1 MSVREIN
8 YEQNRLATNEI
19 CKVTWRVRVSVLIR
33 AIPAIRPYLVALVI
47 GVVLAI
53 VGIPTRLSRLRR
65 MTTATHECVGNF
77 DMAKRSC
84 ERNCA
89 SIGFCRN
96 LPLGGNI
103 CLSHSFLVFNCGKR
117 SGCLL
122 EIIMN
127 RHLSWCLLVFP
138 PQYVLIEESNSFFS
152 GRLVLGLDCFE
163 GVQENAVLESPSMFL
178 SSFSI

>member
-1 MSVREIN
+1 MVRGEVFCLHLPSRARHSLMSVREIN

-33 AIPAIRPYLVALVI
+33 PIPAIRPYLVALVI

-89 SIGFCRN
+89 SVVK
-96 LPLGGNI
+96 PT
-103 CLSHSFLVFNCGKR
+103 SFLGSFRLSASVRIDCGI
-117 SGCLL
+117 
-122 EIIMN
+122 E
-127 RHLSWCLLVFP
+127 F
-138 PQYVLIEESNSFFS
+138 LI
-152 GRLVLGLDCFE
+152 LG
-163 GVQENAVLESPSMFL
+163 
-178 SSFSI
+178 